1 MGRIAAIGGGDLMT
15 TRRIN
20 QYIVEMSG
28 KEKPAF
34 LFIGTAS
41 RDDLDYT
48 SRVCAAFEELGCA
61 ARELALTKRTCRD
74 EEIDEELSRADTIYV
89 GGGDT
94 AFMMGVWRQYGLPEK
109 LKRVYR
115 EDRAVLSGLSAGAM
129 CWFDCGHSD
138 SQVFWDGDTVG
149 FGWVEGLL
157 GIHHYAL
164 CPHYDERV
172 ESFDAMIGEKAV
184 PGIALEEDTA
194 FVENGGRVA
203 FVTSDENA
211 HAYVFELKDGRH
223 EKREQRM
230 QVL

>member
-94 AFMMGVWRQYGLPEK
+94 AF
-109 LKRVYR
+109 
-115 EDRAVLSGLSAGAM
+115 
-129 CWFDCGHSD
+129 
-138 SQVFWDGDTVG
+138 
-149 FGWVEGLL
+149 
-157 GIHHYAL
+157 
-164 CPHYDERV
+164 
-172 ESFDAMIGEKAV
+172 
-184 PGIALEEDTA
+184 
-194 FVENGGRVA
+194 VENGGRVA